1 MNKTELVVLMAQK
14 AQVTQKVAEDLLGV
28 FVDILTDTLGKKGEK
43 VVVTGLGTFEVRT
56 RARRQGKN
64 PRTGEAIIVPE
75 QKSPA
80 FKAGKSL
87 KEAVK
92 K

>member
-1 MNKTELVVLMAQK
+1 MNKTELVVLMAHK
-14 AQVTQKVAEDLLGV
+14 AGVTQKVAEDVLGAFIGLV
-28 FVDILTDTLGKKGEK
+28 TDTLGNKGEK

-56 RARRQGKN
+56 RARRLGKN
-64 PRTGEAIIVPE
+64 PRTGEEIVVPE

-92 K
+92 R